1 MKSVTFAH
9 ADETLLQLNL
19 SQMDFPD
26 GPVAIHSIRITYSD
40 LIQSAG
46 PNKLMHPEISMRNHR
61 IFTYSFL
68 GSGPAIFPDTEYLL
82 VPV

>member
-9 ADETLLQLNL
+9 AEETLIQLNL

-26 GPVAIHSIRITYSD
+26 DPVAIHSIRISYSD
-40 LIQSAG
+40 LIKSAG
-46 PNKLMHPEISMRNHR
+46 PNELMHPEISMKNHR
-61 IFTYSFL
+61 IFIYSFL

-82 VPV
+82 MPV